1 MSKDEELALVNV
13 HKFGNLLQS
22 YFFRFF
28 LTSGAHMPRNPKL
41 IRVWTKV
48 VKVKVT
54 LPGILKTEN
63 VFFFWSHLGAA
74 KIESKIGLFELA
86 YGSKLFRYFFFLSS
100 SDYTILDNDFYLIST
115 KISEG
120 GSRGR
125 GAGYLSGSQSQ

>member
-74 KIESKIGLFELA
+74 KIETKIGFFELCTGIEA
-86 YGSKLFRYFFFLSS
+86 VPIFFFSF
-100 SDYTILDNDFYLIST
+100 II
-115 KISEG
+115 
-120 GSRGR
+120 
-125 GAGYLSGSQSQ
+125 